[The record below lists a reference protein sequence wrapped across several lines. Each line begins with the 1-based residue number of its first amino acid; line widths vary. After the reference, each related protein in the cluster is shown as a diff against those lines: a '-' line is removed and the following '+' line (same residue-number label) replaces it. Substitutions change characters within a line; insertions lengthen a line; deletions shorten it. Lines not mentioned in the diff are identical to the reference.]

1 MTQSKYFRDK
11 VPKPDD
17 VVTFNEVSI
26 THQQVNKVVVSFYTE
41 VENDELL
48 SGPFSKVA
56 NWDHHFEIMTNFWW
70 ARMGG
75 GNYIYYPY
83 NPFQKHYENGFNAEL
98 LSRWL
103 ELFKSALSKHLD
115 ESQIQAWLLL
125 AEAIG
130 NNLLSKN
137 NDLIR
142 MLNSK

>member
-1 MTQSKYFRDK
+1 MSKYFRDK
-11 VPKPDD
+11 VPKPEDH
-17 VVTFNEVSI
+17 VSLNEVSI
-26 THQQVNKVVVSFYTE
+26 THQQVSEVIISFYTE
-41 VENDELL
+41 VAKDEHL
-48 SGPFSKVA
+48 SVVFSKVT
-56 NWDHHFEIMTNFWW
+56 NWDDHFEIMTNFWW

-103 ELFKSALSKHLD
+103 ELFKKALSKHLD
-115 ESQIQAWLLL
+115 ESQITAWFLL

-142 MLNSK
+142 MLNSR